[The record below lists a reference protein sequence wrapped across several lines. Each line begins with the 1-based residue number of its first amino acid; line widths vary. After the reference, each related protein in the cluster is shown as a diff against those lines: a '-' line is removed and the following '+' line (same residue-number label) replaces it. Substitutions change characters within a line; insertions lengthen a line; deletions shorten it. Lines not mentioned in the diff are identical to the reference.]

1 MPRRRA
7 SKACLHCRQRKVRC
21 DVTLR
26 GVPCLNCQLDH
37 QSCAVQ
43 ERKSKRSLSN
53 SEHSF
58 HREGGLIIEGISTG
72 RLDENTSGIESIDQ
86 WAKRL
91 SALTPVSLRGSPIGA
106 LSAPQID
113 ARSCESPYINLD
125 GFSPKTASTISKI
138 HIGSQTTEKLRVY
151 NAFADQSTATVDGTV
166 YSNFETLPFIRRPDL
181 AHVSALDI
189 RFMQLNG
196 CFDLPPIPILN
207 EFVRIYFLHVHP
219 IIPLLEEGEFWD
231 SYSCTNGE
239 KISLLVF
246 QAMIFA
252 ACAFIPGAI
261 AEATGFD
268 CPRAATAAFYK
279 KAKILY
285 DFEIESDPI
294 CLGQAAILFTF
305 WPGSL
310 RPGLS
315 KHNSQWLSKA
325 IGHAKSLRAHHLT
338 SNTGR
343 NKLPNIAPQTR
354 ISLRRLW
361 WCCYIRD
368 RIIALGLR
376 RTLRIPEKYPTLEME
391 DFENEIY
398 HSRVYKAESK
408 RRFVDI
414 FMQISKLCVV
424 VTDLLRLCSVS
435 EHGLECETN
444 ISVTDRHDAIANCT
458 AQLQEWYDSAR
469 QQFPDDA
476 EQPGIRPHFVI
487 IQTNL
492 MFTYYFAAKLAI
504 FHQEIFYAVR
514 DSENASGDES
524 YSALVGKSDQ
534 VRDAVDN
541 VIKHLTNPVRLGLAQ
556 YLPISVV
563 AFVAMPLMMQ
573 IINAKIMARGVANA
587 RAEVHRQQ
595 LHSLISL
602 IKQCH
607 PRLDGIDAVCVTI
620 RRLTDLA
627 QARFM
632 SGSASQIT
640 ECLDLIDH
648 KPLEY
653 LRLFLNLDL
662 NLSNATILDNIE
674 FLELREELL
683 RINKDSSGADAQQT
697 PATTVE
703 SKPSSSSQ
711 PASTEQDTHDWN
723 LPEAEADALV
733 DIDDSFLD
741 IDQLLGGDGPLATD
755 SAFIALEPQS
765 LMNEQMEWE
774 MDAWLL
780 GEA

>member
-1 MPRRRA
+1 MARRRA

-43 ERKSKRSLSN
+43 ERKSKRTQSN
-53 SEHSF
+53 TKYGF
-58 HREGGLIIEGISTG
+58 HKEGGLIIEGISAERG
-72 RLDENTSGIESIDQ
+72 HGNPPGLHSIDR

-91 SALTPVSLRGSPIGA
+91 DALTPVSPRASPNTTFNA
-106 LSAPQID
+106 LQND
-113 ARSCESPYINLD
+113 AKLGQSPCINLD
-125 GFSPKTASTISKI
+125 AFSPRTAFTITKL
-138 HIGSQTTEKLRVY
+138 HTGSEGAGKPSACAALTDQTKPTL
-151 NAFADQSTATVDGTV
+151 DGV
-166 YSNFETLPFIRRPDL
+166 IYSNFETMPFIRPPDL
-181 AHVSALDI
+181 SHLSALDI

-196 CFDLPPIPILN
+196 CFDLPHMPILN

-219 IIPLLEEGEFWD
+219 IIPLLDEGEFWD
-231 SYSCTNGE
+231 SYSCTNG
-239 KISLLVF
+239 KRISLLVL
-246 QAMIFA
+246 QAIIFA

-285 DFEIESDPI
+285 DFETECDPI
-294 CLGQAAILFTF
+294 SLGQAALLFTF

-310 RPGLS
+310 RPGPS
-315 KHNSQWLSKA
+315 KENSQWLSKA

-343 NKLPNIAPQTR
+343 DKLPDIPPQTR

-376 RTLRIPEKYPTLEME
+376 RTLRIPEEYPALEIS
-391 DFENEIY
+391 DFEDEI
-398 HSRVYKAESK
+398 HRSRVYKAESK
-408 RRFVDI
+408 RRFFDI

-424 VTDLLRLCSVS
+424 VTNLLKLCAVS

-444 ISVTDRHDAIANCT
+444 MGVTARDDAVAKCT
-458 AQLQEWYDSAR
+458 AQLQRWYDSAR

-514 DSENASGDES
+514 DSENASGEEP
-524 YSALVGKSDQ
+524 YFALADKKDQ

-541 VIKHLTNPVRLGLAQ
+541 VIKHLANPVRLGLAQ

-563 AFVAMPLMMQ
+563 AFVAMPLMIQ
-573 IINAKIMARGVANA
+573 IINAKIMARGVMNT

-620 RRLTDLA
+620 RRLTELA
-627 QARFM
+627 QARFL
-632 SGSASQIT
+632 SGSAFQIT

-648 KPLEY
+648 KPLDY

-662 NLSNATILDNIE
+662 NLSNATMLDDMK
-674 FLELREELL
+674 FLEAKEELL
-683 RINKDSSGADAQQT
+683 RISKDSLAADTQQT
-697 PATTVE
+697 P
-703 SKPSSSSQ
+703 SSIVDSEPFSTQ
-711 PASTEQDTHDWN
+711 PAPAGQDSRDGD
-723 LPEAEADALV
+723 LPGGEADGPV
-733 DIDDSFLD
+733 DVDDSFLD
-741 IDQLLGGDGPLATD
+741 IDQLLGADGPLEAD
-755 SAFIALEPQS
+755 SSFMALEPQF
-765 LMNEQMEWE
+765 LLNQQMEWE

>member
-43 ERKSKRSLSN
+43 ERKSKRTLSN
-53 SEHSF
+53 SKSSF
-58 HREGGLIIEGISTG
+58 HKQGGSIIEGLSTG
-72 RLDENTSGIESIDQ
+72 RMNDNPSGIDSIDQ

-91 SALTPVSLRGSPIGA
+91 SALTPVSLRGSPVA
-106 LSAPQID
+106 TFNASHQD
-113 ARSCESPYINLD
+113 ANSSESQCINLE
-125 GFSPKTASTISKI
+125 GFSPRTAFTISKL
-138 HIGSQTTEKLRVY
+138 HTSSLKAEKSS
-151 NAFADQSTATVDGTV
+151 ACDTFADQSTAAV
-166 YSNFETLPFIRRPDL
+166 YNNFESLPFIRPPDL

-196 CFDLPPIPILN
+196 CFDLPPMPILN

-219 IIPLLEEGEFWD
+219 IIPLFDEGEFWD
-231 SYSCTNGE
+231 SYSCTNE
-239 KISLLVF
+239 KRISLLVF
-246 QAMIFA
+246 QAIIFA
-252 ACAFIPGAI
+252 ACA
-261 AEATGFD
+261 
-268 CPRAATAAFYK
+268 
-279 KAKILY
+279 ILY
-285 DFEIESDPI
+285 DFEIECDPI
-294 CLGQAAILFTF
+294 SLGQAALLFTF

-310 RPGLS
+310 RPGPS
-315 KHNSQWLSKA
+315 KQNSQWLSKA

-343 NKLPNIAPQTR
+343 DKLPDIPPRTR

-376 RTLRIPEKYPTLEME
+376 RTLRIPEKYPTLDIE
-391 DFENEIY
+391 DFEDEI
-398 HSRVYKAESK
+398 HRSRVYKAESK
-408 RRFVDI
+408 RCFFDI
-414 FMQISKLCVV
+414 FMRISKLCVV

-444 ISVTDRHDAIANCT
+444 ITVTDRQEAVASCT

-514 DSENASGDES
+514 DSENANGEGP
-524 YSALVGKSDQ
+524 YPALADKSDQ

-541 VIKHLTNPVRLGLAQ
+541 VIKHLANPVRLGLAQ

-632 SGSASQIT
+632 SGNASQIT
-640 ECLDLIDH
+640 ECLDLIDR

-662 NLSNATILDNIE
+662 NLSNATMLDNIE

-683 RINKDSSGADAQQT
+683 RINKYSSEADAQQSPSATEGTKASST
-697 PATTVE
+697 PTGPDAC
-703 SKPSSSSQ
+703 
-711 PASTEQDTHDWN
+711 DRD
-723 LPEAEADALV
+723 LPEAKADAPG

-741 IDQLLGGDGPLATD
+741 IDQLLGGDGLLEADP
-755 SAFIALEPQS
+755 AFMALEPHFM
-765 LMNEQMEWE
+765 MNQQMEWE

-780 GEA
+780 GET

>member
-1 MPRRRA
+1 MARRRA

-43 ERKSKRSLSN
+43 ERKSKRTLSN
-53 SEHSF
+53 SKHAF
-58 HREGGLIIEGISTG
+58 HKECSPILEGISAGGVHDTP
-72 RLDENTSGIESIDQ
+72 SGIDSIDQ

-91 SALTPVSLRGSPIGA
+91 STLTPVSLKGSPIDTFN
-106 LSAPQID
+106 APQNE
-113 ARSCESPYINLD
+113 AKSGENLCINLD
-125 GFSPKTASTISKI
+125 GFSPGTAFTV
-138 HIGSQTTEKLRVY
+138 SQLHTGGQSTEKSTACNV
-151 NAFADQSTATVDGTV
+151 FADQSTATMDGAV
-166 YSNFETLPFIRRPDL
+166 YSNVETLPFIRSPDL
-181 AHVSALDI
+181 SHISALDI

-196 CFDLPPIPILN
+196 CFNLPRMPILN

-219 IIPLLEEGEFWD
+219 IIPLFDEGEFWD
-231 SYSCTNGE
+231 SYSCTNE
-239 KISLLVF
+239 QKMSLLVF
-246 QAMIFA
+246 QAIIFA
-252 ACAFIPGAI
+252 ACA
-261 AEATGFD
+261 
-268 CPRAATAAFYK
+268 
-279 KAKILY
+279 ILY
-285 DFEIESDPI
+285 DFEIESDPVS
-294 CLGQAAILFTF
+294 LGQATVLFTF

-310 RPGLS
+310 RSGPS
-315 KHNSQWLSKA
+315 KQNSQWLSKA

-343 NKLPNIAPQTR
+343 DKFLNIPPQTR
-354 ISLRRLW
+354 TSLRRLW
-361 WCCYIRD
+361 WCCYVRD

-376 RTLRIPEKYPTLEME
+376 RALRIPEKYPTLDMG
-391 DFENEIY
+391 DFEDEI
-398 HSRVYKAESK
+398 HRSRVYNAESK
-408 RRFVDI
+408 RRFFDI
-414 FMQISKLCVV
+414 FMLISRLCVV
-424 VTDLLRLCSVS
+424 VTDLLKLCSIS

-444 ISVTDRHDAIANCT
+444 ISVTNRQEAIANCT
-458 AQLQEWYDSAR
+458 TQLQEWYDSAR

-476 EQPGIRPHFVI
+476 ELPGIQPHFVI

-514 DSENASGDES
+514 DSEDASGDGP
-524 YSALVGKSDQ
+524 YPALAGKSDQ

-541 VIKHLTNPVRLGLAQ
+541 VVKHLANPVRLGLAQ

-563 AFVAMPLMMQ
+563 AFVAMPLMML
-573 IINAKIMARGVANA
+573 IINAKFMALGVANA

-620 RRLTDLA
+620 RRLTELA
-627 QARFM
+627 QARFIL
-632 SGSASQIT
+632 GSASRTT

-662 NLSNATILDNIE
+662 NLSNATMLENIE
-674 FLELREELL
+674 FLDLREELL
-683 RINKDSSGADAQQT
+683 RINKDSSGADTQRT
-697 PATTVE
+697 PSATVH
-703 SKPSSSSQ
+703 SISSSTH
-711 PASTEQDTHDWN
+711 PASPEQETCSWN
-723 LPEAEADALV
+723 LPEVEEDASV

-741 IDQLLGGDGPLATD
+741 IDQLLGGDGPLDAD
-755 SAFIALEPQS
+755 SALMTLGEPQF
-765 LMNEQMEWE
+765 LMNQQMEWE

-780 GEA
+780 GET